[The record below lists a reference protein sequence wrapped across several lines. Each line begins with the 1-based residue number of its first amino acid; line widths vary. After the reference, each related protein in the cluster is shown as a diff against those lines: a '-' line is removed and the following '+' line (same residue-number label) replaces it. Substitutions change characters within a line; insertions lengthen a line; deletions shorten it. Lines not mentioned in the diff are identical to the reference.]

1 MSSKP
6 KIAFCFLLYGTVLH
20 RNIWED
26 FFSQDKNCTHTIY
39 SHVKKITKNTPQWI
53 RENKARTVKTGWCE
67 ENLIFAWVQM
77 LKKAMKNKENKYFA
91 LLSGECIPLFTYP
104 QTYKM
109 ITRSKKSR
117 VNISTDVAI
126 DAGDVYSLTGL
137 LYADQWVILNRKC
150 AQLMIDLKDS
160 AEGKAWRKKTKKMM
174 YLNAQGE
181 PSCNYKIMSPSNECG
196 YVEALCPDEIYP
208 VNWLIHK
215 LGRRSSKGF
224 KKEIRDI
231 PATYTYWDPESEEP
245 HPEKFTYNK
254 MKRYKRKICKSK
266 AIFGRK
272 FYPKAARKLAL
283 TCGN

>member
-6 KIAFCFLLYGTVLH
+6 KIAFCFLLYDKVLH
-20 RNIWED
+20 QKVWED
-26 FFSQDKNCTHTIY
+26 FFTQDKNCTHTIY
-39 SHVKKITKNTPQWI
+39 SHVKKITKHTPSWI
-53 RENKARTVKTGWCE
+53 RENKTRTVKTGWCE
-67 ENLIFAWVQM
+67 ESLIFAWVQM

-117 VNISTDVAI
+117 VNITTDEVTKNI
-126 DAGDVYSLTGL
+126 YSLTGL

-150 AQLMIDLKDS
+150 AQLMIDLKES
-160 AEGKAWRKKTKKMM
+160 KEGKAWRKNTKKLT
-174 YLNAQGE
+174 YLTLEGE
-181 PSCNYKIMSPSNECG
+181 PACNYKEASPTNECG
-196 YVEALCPDEIYP
+196 YVAVLCSDELYP

-231 PATYTYWDPESEEP
+231 PVTYTYWNPKSQVP
-245 HPEKFTYNK
+245 HPEKFTYAK
-254 MKRYKRKICKSK
+254 MKSYKRKICKSK

-272 FYPKAARKLAL
+272 FYPNAARELAL
-283 TCGN
+283 TCGK